1 MSTHIQPVTN
11 RSKDTAMVTQE
22 LHRKLFLERMERKL
36 AFKEA
41 IYSKLYNRRRPRKEQ
56 ETVDSPITEFLRIPA
71 E

>member
-1 MSTHIQPVTN
+1 MSTQSVTN
-11 RSKDTAMVTQE
+11 QAKGMAPVTQE

-41 IYSKLYNRRRPRKEQ
+41 IYSKLYHRRRPRKEP
-56 ETVDSPITEFLRIPA
+56 ETVDSPVSEFLRIPA